1 MALEVLIV
9 INVAPTVPFCSL
21 RGIILK
27 FVVEAAVVITEQAT
41 EMKYSGAY
49 CSCDF
54 DSKYRESRP

>member
-54 DSKYRESRP
+54 DSK